1 MIAVTFRYHGIWI
14 ALAATLLV
22 ISSVVPR
29 CQGKGKFDDGEAICG
44 IQGQFS
50 MDGVLEK
57 IGQGRVS
64 DGLIL
69 SNVPAEATRCDL

>member
-1 MIAVTFRYHGIWI
+1 MWHSGSILNGWCVHPTMSG
-14 ALAATLLV
+14 L
-22 ISSVVPR
+22 
-29 CQGKGKFDDGEAICG
+29 
-44 IQGQFS
+44 
-50 MDGVLEK
+50 LEK